1 MERSGWARSSRVLSL
16 DTYPPAAR
24 AIWVAWAAARVRL
37 VVRTVR
43 LAV

>member
-1 MERSGWARSSRVLSL
+1 VERSGWARFSAVFSL

-24 AIWVAWAAARVRL
+24 ASWVAWEAARVRW
-37 VVRTVR
+37 VARTVT

>member
-1 MERSGWARSSRVLSL
+1 MERSGWARFSAVLSL

-24 AIWVAWAAARVRL
+24 ASRVAWAVARVRL

-43 LAV
+43 LAE

>member
-1 MERSGWARSSRVLSL
+1 MDRSGWARLSAVFSL

-24 AIWVAWAAARVRL
+24 ASWVARPAAWVRCA
-37 VVRTVR
+37 VRTVT

>member
-1 MERSGWARSSRVLSL
+1 MDRSGWARFSWVFSL

-24 AIWVAWAAARVRL
+24 ASWVAWAAARVRL